1 MYILGLKLSSLLCDV
16 DIDRRENEYPN
27 LPSLWLQPCHWLFVF
42 LLKWV
47 VTMKKPTMFLPSL
60 LLSLAI
66 SLSLSGFAEAKES
79 NTASKHAVTH
89 SGKSVAKG
97 ATTKAKKVAVSKKP
111 TKSEKVAL
119 KGTKNA
125 KDSAK
130 NKIEKTANRKIN
142 VEKIVAKKFTPSTK
156 KERDA
161 QRKDRTRGQL
171 AKISRTGKIAKVAKY
186 AAKPV
191 IIAAPIVAKANVRSH
206 TVSEIHQAANIIS
219 ALSVESRAALVM
231 NAVTGEV
238 LYAKNTEQTLPIASI
253 TKLMTVMVV
262 LDAGQALDEPI
273 TISDD
278 DVDRMRNTTSRL
290 KVGTVLSRAE
300 LMLLALMSSE
310 NRAAHALARSYVG
323 GTPAAIAAMNRKAN
337 AIGMNNSRFFD
348 ATGLSSGNVA
358 TPKELALMVKAST
371 TYPLIRRFSTTSE
384 HAVAINNNVQ
394 QFRNTNYLV
403 KSPDWEIGVSK
414 TGFIN
419 EAGKCLVMQAKIKST
434 PVVIVLMDSAGKY
447 TRIGDAQRV
456 KKWLETARAD

>member
-1 MYILGLKLSSLLCDV
+1 
-16 DIDRRENEYPN
+16 
-27 LPSLWLQPCHWLFVF
+27 
-42 LLKWV
+42 
-47 VTMKKPTMFLPSL
+47 MFLPSL

-66 SLSLSGFAEAKES
+66 SLSISGIAEAKET
-79 NTASKHAVTH
+79 NTVSKHAVIH
-89 SGKSVAKG
+89 SNKSVAKKDI
-97 ATTKAKKVAVSKKP
+97 AVKAQKVTTSKKSA
-111 TKSEKVAL
+111 KSEKLAI
-119 KGTKNA
+119 KDTKKT
-125 KDSAK
+125 KDRVT
-130 NKIEKTANRKIN
+130 NKIDKTAKSNKAAKLEKTAQRKSK
-142 VEKIVAKKFTPSTK
+142 VEKAVAVKFTPSTK
-156 KERDA
+156 KEREA
-161 QRKDRTRGQL
+161 QRKDRTREQL
-171 AKISRTGKIAKVAKY
+171 AKISRTGKIAQVAKY

-191 IIAAPIVAKANVRSH
+191 VIASPAVIAATRPQSV
-206 TVSEIHQAANIIS
+206 TDIHQAANIVS
-219 ALSVESRAALVM
+219 ALNVESRAALVM
-231 NAVTGEV
+231 NSATGEV

-273 TISDD
+273 TITDD

-323 GTPAAIAAMNRKAN
+323 STPAAVAAMNRKAN

-348 ATGLSSGNVA
+348 ATGLNSGNVA

-371 TYPLIRRFSTTSE
+371 NYPLIRRFSTTSE
-384 HAVAINNNVQ
+384 HAVAINNNIQ
-394 QFRNTNYLV
+394 QFHNTNYLV

-434 PVVIVLMDSAGKY
+434 PVVIVLMDSVGKY

-456 KKWLETARAD
+456 KKWLETAPAN

>member
-1 MYILGLKLSSLLCDV
+1 
-16 DIDRRENEYPN
+16 
-27 LPSLWLQPCHWLFVF
+27 
-42 LLKWV
+42 
-47 VTMKKPTMFLPSL
+47 MKKPTMFLPSL

-79 NTASKHAVTH
+79 NTVSKHAVTH
-89 SGKSVAKG
+89 SSKSVAKG
-97 ATTKAKKVAVSKKP
+97 ATNKVKKVAVSKKSA
-111 TKSEKVAL
+111 KSEKVAL
-119 KGTKNA
+119 KDSKKT
-125 KDSAK
+125 KDSVKNKIDKTAKSKSNKTEKTAK
-130 NKIEKTANRKIN
+130 NKSNKTEKTAKSKSK
-142 VEKIVAKKFTPSTK
+142 VDKVAALKFTPSTK
-156 KERDA
+156 KEREA

-171 AKISRTGKIAKVAKY
+171 AKISRTGKISQVAKY

-191 IIAAPIVAKANVRSH
+191 IMAAPIVATANIRPQ
-206 TVSEIHQAANIIS
+206 TATEIHQAANIVS

-231 NAVTGEV
+231 NSATGEV
-238 LYAKNTEQTLPIASI
+238 LYSKNTEQTLPIASI

-273 TISDD
+273 IITDD

-337 AIGMNNSRFFD
+337 AIGMNNSRFYD
-348 ATGLSSGNVA
+348 ATGLHSGNVA

-371 TYPLIRRFSTTSE
+371 SYPLIRRFSTTSE
-384 HAVAINNNVQ
+384 HAVAINNNIQ
-394 QFRNTNYLV
+394 QFHNTNYLV

-434 PVVIVLMDSAGKY
+434 PVVIVLMDSVGKY

-456 KKWLETARAD
+456 KKWLETAPAN